1 MKLLIG
7 LRGLFFIMVFT
18 GVKYSYSQQAIIWNS
33 LQLPV
38 QVSKKWQVPFDFS
51 YRTIGFSAAAY
62 QYTFRTGIRRIFNPV
77 WQAAAGGALFVT
89 RTSFLKEDHHFVEER
104 RLWQEV
110 LAEHPVGNDF
120 SVQNRFR
127 IEERFFEATSSAGSF
142 TAFRFRYRLAL
153 IKLVNNKWRLL
164 LADEYMQQQDHNNFH
179 FQQNRLAGS
188 VSYFLNST
196 THLQAGYIWSALPAS
211 SQHIVLLAFQK
222 TIFLNGNRQNRK

>member
-7 LRGLFFIMVFT
+7 LRGLFFMMVFT
-18 GVKYSYSQQAIIWNS
+18 GVKYSYSQQAIVWNS

-38 QVSKKWQVPFDFS
+38 QVSQKWQVPVDFS
-51 YRTIGFSAAAY
+51 YRTIGFSTSAY
-62 QYTFRTGIRRIFNPV
+62 QYTFRTGVRRIFNPV

-104 RLWQEV
+104 RLWQEA
-110 LAEHPVGNDF
+110 LAEHPVGKNLF
-120 SVQNRFR
+120 LQNRFR
-127 IEERFFEATSSAGSF
+127 IEERFFEATSSADAF

-153 IKLVNNKWRLL
+153 IKLINNKWRLL
-164 LADEYMQQQDHNNFH
+164 LADEYMQQHDHDKFH

-196 THLQAGYIWSALPAS
+196 THLQAGYIWSALPAF

-222 TIFLNGNRQNRK
+222 TIFINGNSNHRK